1 MSFSM
6 RRIILCS
13 LFFLFG
19 AMLLLFIFYLF
30 VLLQLNEPVN
40 EGSKAQQFE
49 ESEQELEV
57 E

>member
-1 MSFSM
+1 M